1 MLNFVLMRSAISR
14 GVALYAPW
22 GETACYVHT
31 IPAIFCA
38 IPDRASVHTHQQG
51 FRREA
56 APGRC
61 RRWSVGI
68 SDRFFVRLWCI
79 VNRYSDSS
87 GNE

>member
-1 MLNFVLMRSAISR
+1 MLNFVLMRSAFCR

-38 IPDRASVHTHQQG
+38 IPDRASVHTHRQG

-56 APGRC
+56 GRADVEDGASAY
-61 RRWSVGI
+61 RIGSL
-68 SDRFFVRLWCI
+68 SDYGAL
-79 VNRYSDSS
+79 
-87 GNE
+87 